1 MFPANFIKLEH
12 LACQLDLS
20 SKKRVLQ
27 HLGEMLSAGAGDI
40 SPDSVFDHLLE
51 RERLGSTGMGHGI
64 ALPHARIEGLAEARG
79 GFIRLVEGVDF
90 GAVDGEPVDMIFGL
104 LVPGEATE
112 AHLKLLATLAG
123 LFRDAGFC
131 ADLRQ
136 ADSLERVLQRLLTG

>member
-1 MFPANFIKLEH
+1 MFPEQFLIAERI
-12 LACQLDLS
+12 ALDVEAG
-20 SKKRVLQ
+20 SKKRVLEVLADLLQ
-27 HLGEMLSAGAGDI
+27 T
-40 SPDSVFDHLLE
+40 PFQDSTLVFDHLLE